1 MNCKGENVVKIPFP
15 PDKLTGLMELVVK
28 RPFRLKLWVTGP
40 YLYFILGGVSE
51 FHRILTGNA
60 I

>member
-1 MNCKGENVVKIPFP
+1 MKIPFP
-15 PDKLTGLMELVVK
+15 PDTLTGLMELVVK
-28 RPFRLKLWVTGP
+28 RPFSLKLWVTGP

-51 FHRILTGNA
+51 FHRILTANA